1 MKKSKKHIVSLFLV
15 VIIIFYTIP
24 FNISAIE
31 NANNEELKNRFNITI
46 GEESP
51 TYVKEIA
58 EKSQLFDEFEVIS
71 LREENVKHYALSD
84 GTLKAVVYPY
94 SVHEKC
100 EDGTWIEKDNV
111 QYLLNRRGEDN
122 DSISESNGN
131 RSYYQ
136 ISDNVIGDTYVN
148 SSSPST
154 NYSNSLQ
161 LYVGSST
168 KRAYISLPTPSLPS
182 NATING
188 SELDIMY
195 YFYPSI
201 TSGYVTVGVYE
212 VTSPWSVS
220 TLNWNAV
227 QYGGSGAIGS
237 NAIVT
242 RNLHASNYISQSS
255 PGQDTLDI
263 TSAVQDW
270 YAGVSNYGIALEYT
284 GGASTSAVIYS
295 LESGYYP
302 LYTIYYSLDSLP
314 IENGIYYI
322 ENAKWTGKYL
332 QITNNDSPNYS
343 SSGAIAKIYNY
354 NVASLQMWHFTYLHN
369 GYYKIISVK
378 SGLSLSIKNGCSNTN
393 SSNIVQYS
401 YNGSDTQMWEIESA
415 HTSNYSI
422 KPKSRVGTGNDYC
435 VSVNFGIILDPN
447 GTNVNQ
453 EKYVNNSDVRDEWIF
468 HTIGSFKYVN
478 YFDSTFVGET
488 SLINNIYLANTFS
501 NLAYSRL
508 CGLSFSM
515 YGDPTQYVSAIA
527 DQCSHSANVPCSDQ
541 DCGSNCITQHHRNCY
556 RISNQL
562 YYDGQLI
569 QSGYRYVMWSNRSYG
584 TYCKEDGNH
593 QTVSWIAVVYDHRPI
608 MHFLTID
615 GLTNVK
621 KACMTLNLVHETA
634 HTFNMPD
641 VYDNTGHDV
650 SNATVCVMERFDGA
664 TAYAFYLSVLD
675 GTCDAFCDSCS
686 ATIFPLIINKISEE
700 MQ

>member
-1 MKKSKKHIVSLFLV
+1 MKRHINSVIS
-15 VIIIFYTIP
+15 VIIATIMIIISIP
-24 FNISAIE
+24 FGVVAADGSENETPNKYNISVSE
-31 NANNEELKNRFNITI
+31 K
-46 GEESP
+46 SP
-51 TYVKEIA
+51 EYIKEIA

-111 QYLLNRRGEDN
+111 QYLLNRRIEDN
-122 DSISESNGN
+122 DGISEANGN

-154 NYSNSLQ
+154 NYSNSSQ

-242 RNLHASNYISQSS
+242 RNLHTSNYISQSS

-314 IENGIYYI
+314 VENGTYMMYNI
-322 ENAKWTGKYL
+322 KLGRYL
-332 QITNNDSPNYS
+332 QFDPNGSDSNQAEMELWSLDS
-343 SSGAIAKIYNY
+343 SPRQKW
-354 NVASLQMWHFTYLHN
+354 VFTYLHN
-369 GYYKIISVK
+369 GYYKITSTSSGYSLAIKSGYDNTNGARVIQETYSANPRQQWGLSYSSRGNIVIRPKSSENYSTDWVMTAAAGIINGDGREVVQYAYSDNTDLKDEWEICLRDRAILTYLLEQYTIRNAYISSVK
-378 SGLSLSIKNGCSNTN
+378 SYLENSSFGYASTVYTPTYSNVNEIKNGLQNTDIFIHHTHGEQTAIVVSTTPLSQTKLYMQDIQNLILSNLDLVILLTCKTAEN
-393 SSNIVQYS
+393 YNISHINNNNPVNIVEQFVLCGAETVIGFSDDTSPYDCNDFIIDFM
-401 YNGSDTQMWEIESA
+401 YEMTANGLTVSQAKTTVD
-415 HTSNYSI
+415 TSNY
-422 KPKSRVGTGNDYC
+422 VLGNFMNIM
-435 VSVNFGIILDPN
+435 VIAG
-447 GTNVNQ
+447 NQ
-453 EKYVNNSDVRDEWIF
+453 N
-468 HTIGSFKYVN
+468 
-478 YFDSTFVGET
+478 
-488 SLINNIYLANTFS
+488 
-501 NLAYSRL
+501 
-508 CGLSFSM
+508 
-515 YGDPTQYVSAIA
+515 
-527 DQCSHSANVPCSDQ
+527 
-541 DCGSNCITQHHRNCY
+541 
-556 RISNQL
+556 
-562 YYDGQLI
+562 
-569 QSGYRYVMWSNRSYG
+569 
-584 TYCKEDGNH
+584 
-593 QTVSWIAVVYDHRPI
+593 
-608 MHFLTID
+608 
-615 GLTNVK
+615 K
-621 KACMTLNLVHETA
+621 KI
-634 HTFNMPD
+634 
-641 VYDNTGHDV
+641 
-650 SNATVCVMERFDGA
+650 R
-664 TAYAFYLSVLD
+664 
-675 GTCDAFCDSCS
+675 
-686 ATIFPLIINKISEE
+686 
-700 MQ
+700 